1 MAINFAAIDFE
12 TANGFRGSPCAV
24 GIVVVRDGEVCS
36 ETEIRMRPPAGYDH
50 FSSGNIRIHGIHPED
65 VAQCPRF
72 GAVLDRIVTLIDGL
86 PVMAHNAAFDMGVI
100 RSAAEVSGLPCPTID
115 FCCSVRMSR
124 QHFELPS
131 YRLPLVA
138 EAAGSPLL
146 NHHNGLADAR
156 ACADIVLCIAKDRQL
171 TDLDQVVAGLDL
183 EWGHMDAASYI
194 GVRGTGGRKRQ
205 LTNNDPETTDGVKRH
220 APNNVGDGPSQS
232 GQRGAIKPVQAH
244 IFGRGLGPVNR

>member
-12 TANGFRGSPCAV
+12 TANGFRGSPCAA
-24 GIVVVRDGEVCS
+24 GIVIVRDGEVCS

-50 FSSGNIRIHGIHPED
+50 FSAGNIRIHGIHLED

-72 GAVLDRIVTLIDGL
+72 GSVLDRIVALIDGL

-100 RSAAEVSGLPCPTID
+100 RSAAEVSGIPCPTID

-171 TDLDQVVAGLDL
+171 TDLDQVVAGLNL

-194 GVRGTGGRKRQ
+194 GVRGTGCRKRQ
-205 LTNNDPETTDGVKRH
+205 STKSDTETTGSAKLR
-220 APNNVGDGPSQS
+220 APNNVGVEPSQ
-232 GQRGAIKPVQAH
+232 GRQQGTIKSEQPH